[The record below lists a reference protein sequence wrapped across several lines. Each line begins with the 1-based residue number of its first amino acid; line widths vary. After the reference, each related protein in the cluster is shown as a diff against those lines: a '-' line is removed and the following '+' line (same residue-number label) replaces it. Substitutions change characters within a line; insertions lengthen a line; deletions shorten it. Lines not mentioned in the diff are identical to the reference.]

1 MHDVGYEDDELA
13 KVSST
18 YDSRFSML
26 SQEQRKIVREH
37 PTKASF
43 LIDKLKNKDPY
54 LKEFILNH
62 HERPKGKGFSRGLDA
77 EKLDQN
83 IESKVKNI
91 TYMAKPFK
99 YDALSSYLEDE
110 VKLNPK
116 RAPRIKV
123 TSLMSFILALLLS
136 RP

>member
-83 IESKVKNI
+83 ICYFIIAHEIASHLIEEKISLERLMKIIDILKQDYSYGNFQNHYLTLKNI
-91 TYMAKPFK
+91 
-99 YDALSSYLEDE
+99 
-110 VKLNPK
+110 
-116 RAPRIKV
+116 
-123 TSLMSFILALLLS
+123 
-136 RP
+136 

>member
-1 MHDVGYEDDELA
+1 
-13 KVSST
+13 
-18 YDSRFSML
+18 ML

-83 IESKVKNI
+83 ICYFIIAHEIASHLIEEKISLERLMKIIDILKQDYSYGNFQNHYLTLKNI
-91 TYMAKPFK
+91 
-99 YDALSSYLEDE
+99 
-110 VKLNPK
+110 
-116 RAPRIKV
+116 
-123 TSLMSFILALLLS
+123 
-136 RP
+136 